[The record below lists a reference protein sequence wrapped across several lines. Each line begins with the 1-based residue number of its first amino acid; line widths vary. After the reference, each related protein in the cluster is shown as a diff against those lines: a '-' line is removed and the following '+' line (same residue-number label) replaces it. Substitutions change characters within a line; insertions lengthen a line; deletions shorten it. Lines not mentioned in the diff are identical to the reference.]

1 MKSLF
6 NRAALIATVFLVG
19 ACSTV
24 YRGNVSTF
32 HEMTTPGGER
42 VMITPMLAD
51 KTDSLEFKQYANVLA
66 GHLAT
71 RGYQEP
77 GEGEPELIAGFDV
90 VITDGRE
97 KLATRPNPHPF
108 WGRGYWSYGYF
119 WSPVYAPFR
128 GPFDDDQLVARTVYT
143 ATLRLELRKPDGEMV
158 YEGRAELETRR
169 KDLPAIMPYLA
180 EALFERFPGENG
192 KTQKV
197 RIEVE
202 KNAAAE

>member
-42 VMITPMLAD
+42 VMLTPMLEA
-51 KTDSLEFKQYANVLA
+51 KVDSLEFKQYGQILA
-66 GHLAT
+66 GHLASL
-71 RGYQEP
+71 GYKQP

-90 VITDGRE
+90 TITEGRE
-97 KLATRPNPHPF
+97 KIRTQPTVSRYWTRGLWAPGLFWRRVHVPF
-108 WGRGYWSYGYF
+108 HDMDSN
-119 WSPVYAPFR
+119 
-128 GPFDDDQLVARTVYT
+128 LVAHTVYT
-143 ATLRLELRKPDGEMV
+143 ATLTFELRKPDGQMV

-169 KDLPAIMPYLA
+169 KNLPAIMPYLA

-202 KNAAAE
+202 KDAAAE